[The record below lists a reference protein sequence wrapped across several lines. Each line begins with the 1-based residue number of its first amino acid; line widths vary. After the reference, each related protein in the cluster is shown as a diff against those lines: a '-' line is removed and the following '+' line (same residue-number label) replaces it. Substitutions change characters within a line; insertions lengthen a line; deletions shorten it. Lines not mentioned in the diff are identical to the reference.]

1 MRLGRPGRRTILSA
15 LPLLLGGCGFEPL
28 YGGDPSSPAA
38 DLPAIYV
45 DNIAAGHLGQLL
57 REELQA
63 RLDSPDNGAASRY
76 RLTVGPA
83 ISAAGIAIQPDN
95 SSTYTRV
102 IGTANWTLVTVGI
115 TPKTLAH
122 GSARALDGYN
132 NIDQQYFQSTLSSD
146 TVNARLMQ
154 NLADQISLQLAA
166 WFRSA
171 REKHDRD
178 VLTASSTDDPS

>member
-1 MRLGRPGRRTILSA
+1 MRLDVARPGIA
-15 LPLLLGGCGFEPL
+15 LAALLLLLGGCGFQPL
-28 YGGDPSSPAA
+28 YAQDASSPVA

-63 RLDSPDNGAASRY
+63 RLDSPDSGAASRY
-76 RLTVGPA
+76 RLVVGPA
-83 ISAAGIAIQPDN
+83 INAAGIAVQPDN

-115 TPKTLAH
+115 APKTLAT

-132 NIDQQYFQSTLSSD
+132 AIDQQYFQSTLSND
-146 TVNARLMQ
+146 TVDARLMA
-154 NLADQISLQLAA
+154 NLADEISLQLAA

-171 REKHDRD
+171 HEKHDKD
-178 VLTASSTDDPS
+178 VVTASSATDAP